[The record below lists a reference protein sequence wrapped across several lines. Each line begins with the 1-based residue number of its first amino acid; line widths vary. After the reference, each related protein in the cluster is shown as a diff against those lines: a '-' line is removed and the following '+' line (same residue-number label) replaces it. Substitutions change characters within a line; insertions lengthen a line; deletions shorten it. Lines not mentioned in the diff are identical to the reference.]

1 MGFEAVC
8 YRFESMS
15 ARYFAFE
22 SDFVD
27 TLRCVPLCV
36 RLKLDLAG
44 IKLKLNEWSKMDPA
58 ERAYMADMACG
69 TRDEVRGF
77 RDFTSLLVRI
87 NCGALPSLMTPPE
100 PLWEADEPPAQVTE
114 KAGLLGVQ
122 ISSGDWAR
130 LDSLQ
135 RFALVKLSRPGH
147 EGANFAPALKEFG
160 IA

>member
-1 MGFEAVC
+1 MI
-8 YRFESMS
+8 

-27 TLRCVPLCV
+27 SLRCVPMCV
-36 RLKLDLAG
+36 RLKLDLSG
-44 IKLKLNEWSKMDPA
+44 VKLKLNEWSKLDPA
-58 ERAYMADMACG
+58 ERAYMAEMPCG
-69 TRDEVRGF
+69 THDEMRGF

-87 NCGALPSLMTPPE
+87 NCGSLPSLMPPPE
-100 PLWEADEPPAQVTE
+100 PLWEADVAPAQVTE
-114 KAGLLGVQ
+114 KAGSLG
-122 ISSGDWAR
+122 SSVSPRDWAR

-160 IA
+160 ISA